1 MRKKITLIGA
11 GQIGGTLA
19 HLITIK
25 ELGDVVL
32 FDVAEG
38 VAKGK
43 ALDIAQSTS
52 INGSNINLIG
62 TSSYEDIKNS
72 DVIIITAGIP
82 RKPGMTRDDLLG
94 TNLKI
99 IKQVAEGI
107 KKNSPNAFVI
117 CITNP
122 LDVIVMALQ
131 KYSGL
136 PTNKVVGMAGILDS
150 SRFKYFLS
158 QELKVPVKNISSLV
172 LGGHGNT
179 MVPML
184 DHTTVNGKSLKKLI
198 SKEKL
203 DKIIDRTRKGG
214 GEINKLLEKGS
225 AFYAPATAGVEMA
238 ESYIKDLKKTL
249 PCAAYL
255 NGEYG
260 VKNLYAGV
268 PVIIGKNGIEK
279 VWPPN
284 LLINWEMYSN
294 ILFKVDDIAAISFD
308 IGVELYDFNTI
319 KEYEELAVFSG
330 SEDQIVSSLTRSAT
344 KDVHY
349 EELTVHELSPEKLF
363 PSYPFESIKEAVLNK
378 FVWIGRVCSVAIAIY
393 SIVSFLRSICTGIV
407 DCIYLRRI
415 GARVRDLCTFAIS
428 PNTYFL
434 NTLPPRYENTYADI
448 YPSEKPKP

>member
-19 HLITIK
+19 HLISIK
-25 ELGDVVL
+25 ELADVVL
-32 FDVAEG
+32 FDVIEG

-52 INGSNINLIG
+52 VDGFNINLIG
-62 TSSYEDIKNS
+62 TNSYEDIKNS

-82 RKPGMTRDDLLG
+82 RKGQMSRDDLLG

-158 QELKVPVKNISSLV
+158 QELKVPVKNINSLV
-172 LGGHGNT
+172 LGGHGDT
-179 MVPML
+179 MVPMP

-203 DKIIDRTRKGG
+203 DKIIDRTKKGG

-225 AFYAPATAGVEMA
+225 AFYAPAASGVEMA

-255 NGEYG
+255 DGEYG

-268 PVIIGKNGIEK
+268 PVKIGK
-279 VWPPN
+279 
-284 LLINWEMYSN
+284 
-294 ILFKVDDIAAISFD
+294 D
-308 IGVELYDFNTI
+308 GVEEVVEI
-319 KEYEELAVFSG
+319 KLSQDEKKHFDNSIKAVRELLEAAKKI
-330 SEDQIVSSLTRSAT
+330 DSSL
-344 KDVHY
+344 
-349 EELTVHELSPEKLF
+349 
-363 PSYPFESIKEAVLNK
+363 N
-378 FVWIGRVCSVAIAIY
+378 
-393 SIVSFLRSICTGIV
+393 
-407 DCIYLRRI
+407 
-415 GARVRDLCTFAIS
+415 
-428 PNTYFL
+428 
-434 NTLPPRYENTYADI
+434 
-448 YPSEKPKP
+448 